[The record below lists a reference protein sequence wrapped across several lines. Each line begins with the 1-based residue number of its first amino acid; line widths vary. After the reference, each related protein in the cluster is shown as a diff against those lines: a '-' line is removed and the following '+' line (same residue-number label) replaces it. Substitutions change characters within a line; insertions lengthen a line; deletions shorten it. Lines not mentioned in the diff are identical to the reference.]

1 VVPHSAEVGGG
12 SARRDG
18 RGEAAV
24 LGKYQGE
31 RKGCDPGGP
40 CRPIGRRADWAGM
53 TERNSFRI

>member
-12 SARRDG
+12 SARRG
-18 RGEAAV
+18 GHGEAAV

-40 CRPIGRRADWAGM
+40 CRPIGRRAD
-53 TERNSFRI
+53 